1 MSSIEKLTCRKVP
14 NVLKYHVPNKQTHTH
29 THTHTH
35 TDIQKSMHFKCYL
48 YIFHLEMKMSCNTVI
63 VRMKT

>member
-14 NVLKYHVPNKQTHTH
+14 NVLKYHVPNKQTNKHTH

-35 TDIQKSMHFKCYL
+35 THAHTDTQKSMHFKCYL
-48 YIFHLEMKMSCNTVI
+48 YIFHLEMKMS
-63 VRMKT
+63 